1 MKEVLYTCP
10 FIPAEWIAAHGL
22 RPRRILP
29 GSQVDAC
36 LSGTHRGLCTFVRA
50 FMSEVCAAPGAEVPR
65 PAAVIMTTVCDQMRR
80 AAELVTRD
88 SGLPVFLLTVP
99 STWQTVAARRLYMGE
114 LERLGRFLVRHGGQ
128 APSPDQLAGVM
139 LHYEEERAR
148 LREARGSLSAR
159 HYAELTADFHRTGLA
174 DPGRYPVTPPARGPA
189 LALVGE
195 SLLPRQF
202 ELFDLVE
209 AAGATVALDATGS
222 GERTL
227 PNPFNRRTLK
237 ESPFLTLV
245 DAYFEA
251 LPDAARR
258 PNSRL
263 YEWLKSKMAQRGIC
277 GIIFRRSLNC
287 DLWNAE
293 AQRLKEWASVPTL
306 VLDLGDG
313 DRLSAHAVSRIQA
326 FLEMVS

>member
-1 MKEVLYTCP
+1 MSQILYTCP
-10 FIPAEWIAAHGL
+10 FVPAEWIAAHGL
-22 RPRRILP
+22 QPSRILP
-29 GSQVDAC
+29 SSPTDAC

-50 FMSEVCAAPGAEVPR
+50 LMSEICASPDATPPR
-65 PAAVIMTTVCDQMRR
+65 PEAVIMTTVCDQMRR
-80 AAELVTRD
+80 AAELVAQD

-99 STWQTVAARRLYMGE
+99 STWQTVAARRLYMTE
-114 LERLGRFLVRHGGQ
+114 LERLGRFLVHHGGHT
-128 APSPDQLAGVM
+128 PSPEQLADSM
-139 LHYEEERAR
+139 LRYDEERSR
-148 LREARGSLSAR
+148 LRAARGSLSGR
-159 HYAELTADFHRTGLA
+159 HYAELTAAFHRTGQTN
-174 DPGRYPVTPPARGPA
+174 PGRYPATPPARGPA

-195 SLLPRQF
+195 SLLPGQF

-209 AAGATVALDATGS
+209 AAGATLALDATAS

-227 PNPFNRRTLK
+227 PNPFNRRTLR

-245 DAYFEA
+245 DAYFDA
-251 LPDAARR
+251 LPDASRR
-258 PNSRL
+258 PNSQL
-263 YEWLKSKMAQRGIC
+263 YEWLKSKMARRGIC

-293 AQRLKEWASVPTL
+293 AQRLKEWAAVPTL